1 MCSIGLQIANVKMKH
16 GIYFKSLMKVQLLSR
31 FLNYK
36 CLLLSLRIKRFLT
49 FSFFY
54 SELSDIINSLFNLGE
69 PILDPKVVRKTL
81 KSLRERFKL
90 KVTTIE
96 DSKDINSMRVDEL
109 VGSIQTYEMSLPR
122 SQKPKDFTFKASENE
137 KKDIEINMI

>member
-1 MCSIGLQIANVKMKH
+1 M
-16 GIYFKSLMKVQLLSR
+16 
-31 FLNYK
+31 
-36 CLLLSLRIKRFLT
+36 RIKRFLT